1 MKVVIDTNVLVSA
14 FLSPRGVPARIFKLL
29 EQEAFE
35 LLLSEKILH
44 EYAVALR
51 YERVKKVHKLSDEQ
65 IVRLLEDLRTSA
77 TIIKPTRSLTVV
89 AVDPD
94 DNKLFEC
101 ALAGGAQ
108 FIVSGD
114 AKVQAVKHYQGIEV
128 FSPALFLV
136 MLEQQK

>member
-14 FLSPRGVPARIFKLL
+14 FLSPRGVPARIFKRL

-35 LLLSEKILH
+35 LLLSEQILH

-51 YERVKKVHKLSDEQ
+51 YERVKKVHKLTDEQ

-89 AVDPD
+89 AADPD

-128 FSPALFLV
+128 LSPTLFLA
-136 MLEQQK
+136 LIEQPE